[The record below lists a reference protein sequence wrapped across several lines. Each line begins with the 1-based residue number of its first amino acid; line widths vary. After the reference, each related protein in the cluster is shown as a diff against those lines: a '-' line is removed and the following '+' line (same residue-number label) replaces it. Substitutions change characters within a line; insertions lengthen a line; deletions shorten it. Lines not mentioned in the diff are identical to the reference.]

1 MAKSEVRVIY
11 VQYKPEN
18 RVCQRT
24 HACETD
30 FAISI
35 IFGEGNRNA

>member
-1 MAKSEVRVIY
+1 MILLAKSKMRTIDVRHE
-11 VQYKPEN
+11 PEN

-30 FAISI
+30 FASSSS
-35 IFGEGNRNA
+35 